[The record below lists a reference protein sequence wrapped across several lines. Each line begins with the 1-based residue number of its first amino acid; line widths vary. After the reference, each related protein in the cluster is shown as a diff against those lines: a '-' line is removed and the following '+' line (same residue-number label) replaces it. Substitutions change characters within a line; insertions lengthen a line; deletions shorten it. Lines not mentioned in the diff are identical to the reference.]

1 MSPAAP
7 PAPSPPP
14 LRHTLRS
21 LRHRNYR
28 LFFAGQL
35 ISLIGT
41 WIQIVA
47 QSWLV
52 YRLTG
57 SEALLGLVGFAGQI
71 PILLLAPF
79 GGALAD
85 RSDRRRV
92 LIGTQTASLVA
103 ALVLALL
110 TLLGTVTVWHVVV
123 TAVALGIVNAVDIP
137 TRQAFVPTLVD
148 REDLSNAIAINST
161 MFNGARIAGPAVAGV
176 ALSVVGEGWCFAANA
191 ASFLAVIAGFL
202 LMEVPPW
209 VPDGRPAS
217 TAARIAEGFRYA
229 WGHAPIRT
237 LLLLLGVVSLAG
249 MPYTVLMPVFADR
262 VLHGGPRSLGVLM
275 AASGCGALG
284 GALLLASRTGIRGLG
299 RWVAL
304 AAAGFGAS
312 LVLFSLSRSLA
323 LSAGLLVPAGFAM
336 IVQMASSNTLIQ
348 SMVPD
353 KLRGR
358 VMSVYSVMFLGM
370 APFGSLLAGGLAE
383 RWGAPATVGAGGAVC
398 VLAAALFGRALPR
411 IREEARHLVQASRE
425 DAPLSDNPPP

>member
-1 MSPAAP
+1 MSPAVPSGPAP
-7 PAPSPPP
+7 PPV
-14 LRHTLRS
+14 RHALRS

-28 LFFAGQL
+28 LFFGGQL

-57 SEALLGLVGFAGQI
+57 SEVLLGLVGFAGQI
-71 PILLLAPF
+71 PIFLLAPF
-79 GGALAD
+79 GGVIAD

-92 LIGTQTASLVA
+92 LIATQAASLLA
-103 ALVLALL
+103 ALILALL
-110 TLLGTVTVWHVVV
+110 TLLGTVTVWHVVG
-123 TAVALGIVNAVDIP
+123 TAIAVGIVNAVDMP

-148 REDLSNAIAINST
+148 EEDLVNAIALNST

-176 ALSVVGEGWCFAANA
+176 LLSAVGEGWCFAANA
-191 ASFLAVIAGFL
+191 ASFLAVIVGLFL
-202 LMEVPPW
+202 MTVPPHA
-209 VPDGRPAS
+209 PDRNVAS

-229 WGHAPIRT
+229 WGHVPIRA
-237 LLLLLGVVSLAG
+237 LLLLLGVVSITG

-262 VLHGGPRSLGVLM
+262 VLHGGPRSLGLLM

-284 GALLLASRTGIRGLG
+284 GALLLASRKGIRGLG

-312 LVLFSLSRSLA
+312 LILFSFSRALWLSI
-323 LSAGLLVPAGFAM
+323 GLLVPAGFTM
-336 IVQMASSNTLIQ
+336 IVQMASSNTLVQ

-370 APFGSLLAGGLAE
+370 TPFGSLLAGALAA
-383 RWGAPATVGAGGAVC
+383 RVGAPVTVALGGCVC
-398 VLAAALFGRALPR
+398 VIAAALFGRRLPA
-411 IREEARHLVQASRE
+411 IREEGRRLVQASRR
-425 DAPLSDNPPP
+425 DDPLSHNPPP